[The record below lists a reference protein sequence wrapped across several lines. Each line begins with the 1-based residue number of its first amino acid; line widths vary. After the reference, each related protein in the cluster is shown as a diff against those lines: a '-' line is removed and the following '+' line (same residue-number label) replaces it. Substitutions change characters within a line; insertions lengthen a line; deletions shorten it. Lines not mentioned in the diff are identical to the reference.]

1 MRIKTF
7 FFLLL
12 SVVAF
17 GQAPEATP
25 RTQELSAVQFVQ
37 WVDQNHPVLQ
47 SVSNRLP
54 IAKAELLKALGA
66 FDPTL
71 VGNYSS
77 KEYDGELYY
86 ELPAVQLALPTASPI
101 DRQVDWNSSTGIY
114 TNQQNKLPEE
124 GLFAVGGMINLGN
137 GLMTDERRTSLRLAK
152 AAVDLT
158 EAEAQLYRNKLLA
171 KALSDY
177 WKWYE
182 AYASLVAYESAVEAA
197 REVYDFTMNAFNAGD
212 AAAIDTLDARALLT
226 TWQTDYFKAR
236 NKAIS
241 AMYGASNW
249 LWSTDGQPVLL
260 KPESRPTAVMQEL
273 LVSLELDPAHPLYV
287 YNDNKEEQF
296 RLKRQLARE
305 YLKPKVAVGGAVL
318 TPGNFSEL
326 PTSADFDP
334 NNRVVK
340 AKLDMPLFLRT
351 GRGYSRS
358 QNLHLQNFQLE
369 RSETENSWNNALSAA
384 ADGIV
389 QLEVALNA
397 SLKNQESLRLLLE
410 AEKRKLELGD
420 SELIK
425 VNLRTSYYAKALIQ
439 TASITRE
446 LGVQKALWQERSATF

>member
-1 MRIKTF
+1 MRKLTLL
-7 FFLLL
+7 FLLFSW
-12 SVVAF
+12 SVF
-17 GQAPEATP
+17 SQN
-25 RTQELSAVQFVQ
+25 TQEIPAELSAAQFVQ
-37 WVDQNHPVLQ
+37 WVDANHPVLAA
-47 SVSNRLP
+47 VRNKLP
-54 IAKAELLKALGA
+54 IAKAELLKARGA
-66 FDPTL
+66 FDPAI
-71 VGNYSS
+71 VGNYAS
-77 KEYDGELYY
+77 KEYGGDLYY
-86 ELPAVQLALPTASPI
+86 EIPSVQLALPTASPI
-101 DRQVDWNSSTGIY
+101 DLHVDWNAIDGIN
-114 TNQQNKLPEE
+114 TNPQNKLPDE
-124 GLFAVGGMINLGN
+124 GLFAIGGMINLGN
-137 GLMTDERRTSLRLAK
+137 GLMTDERRTSLRMAK

-158 EAEAQLYRNKLLA
+158 DAEAQLYRNKLLA

-182 AYASLVAYESAVEAA
+182 AYASLKAYESALTAA
-197 REVYDFTMNAFNAGD
+197 QEVYDFTINSFDAGD

-241 AMYGASNW
+241 AMYTASNW
-249 LWSTDGQPVLL
+249 LWSPDGEPMLL
-260 KPESRPTAVMQEL
+260 KPESRPIEMMEALQIQ
-273 LVSLELDPAHPLYV
+273 LELDPEHPLYV

-318 TPGNFSEL
+318 MPGNFSEF
-326 PTSADFDP
+326 PTSADYDP
-334 NNRVVK
+334 NNRMVK

-358 QNLHLQNFQLE
+358 QNLQLQNFQLE

-384 ADGIV
+384 AEGIV

-439 TASITRE
+439 TANITRE
-446 LGVQKALWQERSATF
+446 LGVQKALWQELSATF

>member
-1 MRIKTF
+1 MRKLTLL
-7 FFLLL
+7 FLLFSW
-12 SVVAF
+12 SVF
-17 GQAPEATP
+17 SQNTPEIPA
-25 RTQELSAVQFVQ
+25 ELSAAQFVQ
-37 WVDQNHPVLQ
+37 WVDANHPVLAA
-47 SVSNRLP
+47 VRNKLP
-54 IAKAELLKALGA
+54 IAKAELLKARGA
-66 FDPTL
+66 FDPAI
-71 VGNYSS
+71 VGNYAS
-77 KEYDGELYY
+77 KEYGGDLYY
-86 ELPAVQLALPTASPI
+86 EIPSVQLTLPTASPI
-101 DRQVDWNSSTGIY
+101 DLHVDWNAIDGIN
-114 TNQQNKLPEE
+114 TNPQNKLPDE
-124 GLFAVGGMINLGN
+124 GLFAIGGMINLGN
-137 GLMTDERRTSLRLAK
+137 GLMTDERRTSLRMAK

-158 EAEAQLYRNKLLA
+158 DAEAQLYRNKLLA

-182 AYASLVAYESAVEAA
+182 AYASLKAYESALTAA
-197 REVYDFTMNAFNAGD
+197 QEVYDFTINSFDAGD

-241 AMYGASNW
+241 AMYTASNW
-249 LWSTDGQPVLL
+249 LWSADGQPMLL
-260 KPESRPTAVMQEL
+260 KPESRPIEMMEALQIQ
-273 LVSLELDPAHPLYV
+273 LELDPEHPLYV

-318 TPGNFSEL
+318 MPGNFSEF
-326 PTSADFDP
+326 PTSADYDP
-334 NNRVVK
+334 NNRMVK

-358 QNLHLQNFQLE
+358 QNLQLQNFQLE

-384 ADGIV
+384 AEGIV

-439 TASITRE
+439 TANITRE
-446 LGVQKALWQERSATF
+446 LGVQKALWQELSATF

>member
-1 MRIKTF
+1 MRKLTLL
-7 FFLLL
+7 FLLFSW
-12 SVVAF
+12 SVF
-17 GQAPEATP
+17 SQN
-25 RTQELSAVQFVQ
+25 TQVIPAELSAAQFVQ
-37 WVDQNHPVLQ
+37 WVDANHPVLAA
-47 SVSNRLP
+47 VRNKLP
-54 IAKAELLKALGA
+54 IAKAELLKARGA
-66 FDPTL
+66 FDPAI
-71 VGNYSS
+71 VGNYAS
-77 KEYDGELYY
+77 KEYGGDLYY
-86 ELPAVQLALPTASPI
+86 EIPSVQLALPTASPI
-101 DRQVDWNSSTGIY
+101 DLHVDWNAIDGIN
-114 TNQQNKLPEE
+114 TNPQNKLPDE
-124 GLFAVGGMINLGN
+124 GLFAIGGMINLGN
-137 GLMTDERRTSLRLAK
+137 GLMTDERRTSLRMAK

-158 EAEAQLYRNKLLA
+158 DAEAQLYRNKLLA

-182 AYASLVAYESAVEAA
+182 AYASLKAYESALTAA
-197 REVYDFTMNAFNAGD
+197 QEVYDFTINSFDAGD

-241 AMYGASNW
+241 AMYTASNW
-249 LWSTDGQPVLL
+249 LWSADGQPMLL
-260 KPESRPTAVMQEL
+260 KPESRPIEMMEALQIQ
-273 LVSLELDPAHPLYV
+273 LELDPEHPLYV

-318 TPGNFSEL
+318 MPGNFSEF
-326 PTSADFDP
+326 PTSADYDP
-334 NNRVVK
+334 NNRMVK

-358 QNLHLQNFQLE
+358 QNLQLQNFQLE

-384 ADGIV
+384 AEGIV

-439 TASITRE
+439 TANITRE
-446 LGVQKALWQERSATF
+446 LGVQKALWQELSATF

>member
-1 MRIKTF
+1 MKKLAL

-12 SVVAF
+12 SIVAF
-17 GQAPEATP
+17 GQNQESIF
-25 RTQELSAVQFVQ
+25 RTQELSASQFVE
-37 WVDQNHPVLQ
+37 WVDQYHPVL
-47 SVSNRLP
+47 SAVRNKLP
-54 IAKAELLKALGA
+54 IAKAELLKARGA

-71 VGNYSS
+71 VGNYAT
-77 KEYDGELYY
+77 KEYGGELYY
-86 ELPAVQLALPTASPI
+86 EMPAIQLALPTTSPI
-101 DRQVDWNSSTGIY
+101 DLQVDWNSSTGIY
-114 TNQQNKLPEE
+114 TNPQNKLPEQ

-137 GLMTDERRTSLRLAK
+137 GLMTDERRTSLRLAR

-158 EAEAQLYRNKLLA
+158 EAEALLYRNKLLA

-197 REVYDFTMNAFNAGD
+197 QEVYDFTMNAFYAGD

-226 TWQTDYFKAR
+226 TWQTDFFKAR
-236 NKAIS
+236 YKAIS
-241 AMYGASNW
+241 TMYSASNW
-249 LWSTDGQPVLL
+249 LWSSDGQPVLL
-260 KPESRPTAVMQEL
+260 KPESRPTGKMQEL
-273 LVSLELDPAHPLYV
+273 FVSLELPPEHPLYV

-296 RLKRQLARE
+296 RLQRQLARE
-305 YLKPKVAVGGAVL
+305 YLKPKVAIGGAVL
-318 TPGNFSEL
+318 MPGNFSEL
-326 PTSADFDP
+326 PTSADYDP

-358 QNLHLQNFQLE
+358 QNLQLQNFQLE

-384 ADGIV
+384 AKGIV
-389 QLEVALNA
+389 QLEIALKA

-439 TASITRE
+439 TANITRE
-446 LGVQKALWQERSATF
+446 LGVQKALWQELSATF

>member
-1 MRIKTF
+1 MRINTF

-25 RTQELSAVQFVQ
+25 STQELSAVQFVQ

-47 SVSNRLP
+47 SVRNRLP
-54 IAKAELLKALGA
+54 IAKAELLKARGA

-86 ELPAVQLALPTASPI
+86 ELPAVQLALPTASPL
-101 DRQVDWNSSTGIY
+101 DLQVDWNSSTGIY
-114 TNQQNKLPEE
+114 TNPQNKLPEE

-152 AAVDLT
+152 AAVNLT

-318 TPGNFSEL
+318 MPGNFSEL
-326 PTSADFDP
+326 PTSADYDP

-358 QNLHLQNFQLE
+358 QNLQLQNFQLE

-384 ADGIV
+384 AEGIV

-446 LGVQKALWQERSATF
+446 LGVQKALWQELSATF

>member
-1 MRIKTF
+1 MRKLTAL
-7 FFLLL
+7 FLLL
-12 SVVAF
+12 SWSVI
-17 GQAPEATP
+17 GQNSQEAPA
-25 RTQELSAVQFVQ
+25 ELSAAQFVQ
-37 WVDQNHPVLQ
+37 WVDANHPVLAA
-47 SVSNRLP
+47 VRNKLP
-54 IAKAELLKALGA
+54 IAKAELLKARGA
-66 FDPTL
+66 FDPA
-71 VGNYSS
+71 VVSNYAS
-77 KEYDGELYY
+77 KEYGGDLYY
-86 ELPAVQLALPTASPI
+86 EMPSVQLALPTASPI
-101 DRQVDWNSSTGIY
+101 DFHVDWNAIDGIN
-114 TNQQNKLPEE
+114 TNPQNKLPDE
-124 GLFAVGGMINLGN
+124 GLFAIGGMINLGN
-137 GLMTDERRTSLRLAK
+137 GLMTDERRTSLRMAK
-152 AAVDLT
+152 AAVELT
-158 EAEAQLYRNKLLA
+158 EAEAHLYRNKLLA

-182 AYASLVAYESAVEAA
+182 AYASLKAYESAVTAA
-197 REVYDFTMNAFNAGD
+197 QEVYDFTINSFNAGD

-241 AMYGASNW
+241 TMYTASNW
-249 LWSTDGQPVLL
+249 LWSADGQPMLL
-260 KPESRPTAVMQEL
+260 KPESRPVEMMEALQVQ
-273 LVSLELDPAHPLYV
+273 LELDPTHPLYV

-318 TPGNFSEL
+318 MPGNFSEL
-326 PTSADFDP
+326 PTSADYDP

-358 QNLHLQNFQLE
+358 QNLQLQNFQLE

-384 ADGIV
+384 AEGIV

-446 LGVQKALWQERSATF
+446 LGVQKALWQELSATF

>member
-1 MRIKTF
+1 MRKLTAL
-7 FFLLL
+7 FLLL
-12 SVVAF
+12 SWSVI
-17 GQAPEATP
+17 GQNSQEVPA
-25 RTQELSAVQFVQ
+25 ELSAAQFVQ
-37 WVDQNHPVLQ
+37 WVDAYHPVLAA
-47 SVSNRLP
+47 VRNKLP
-54 IAKAELLKALGA
+54 IAKAELLKARGA
-66 FDPTL
+66 FDPAV
-71 VGNYSS
+71 VGNYAS
-77 KEYDGELYY
+77 KEYGGDLYY
-86 ELPAVQLALPTASPI
+86 EMPSVQLALPTASPI
-101 DRQVDWNSSTGIY
+101 DLHVDWNAIDGIN
-114 TNQQNKLPEE
+114 TNPQNKLPDE
-124 GLFAVGGMINLGN
+124 GLFAIGGMINLGN
-137 GLMTDERRTSLRLAK
+137 GLMTDERRTSLRMAK
-152 AAVDLT
+152 AAVELT

-182 AYASLVAYESAVEAA
+182 AYASLKAYENAVTAA
-197 REVYDFTMNAFNAGD
+197 QEVYDFTINSFNAGD

-241 AMYGASNW
+241 AMYTASNW
-249 LWSTDGQPVLL
+249 LWSSDGQPMLL
-260 KPESRPTAVMQEL
+260 NPESRPVEMMEALQIQ
-273 LVSLELDPAHPLYV
+273 LELNPAHPLYV

-318 TPGNFSEL
+318 MPGNFSEL
-326 PTSADFDP
+326 PTSADYDP

-358 QNLHLQNFQLE
+358 QNLQLRNFQLE

-384 ADGIV
+384 AEGIV

-439 TASITRE
+439 TANITRE
-446 LGVQKALWQERSATF
+446 LGVQKALWQELSATF

>member
-1 MRIKTF
+1 MRKLTLL
-7 FFLLL
+7 FLLFSW
-12 SVVAF
+12 SVF
-17 GQAPEATP
+17 SQNTPEIPA
-25 RTQELSAVQFVQ
+25 ELSAAQFVQ
-37 WVDQNHPVLQ
+37 WVDANHPVLAA
-47 SVSNRLP
+47 VRNKLP
-54 IAKAELLKALGA
+54 IAKAELLKARGA
-66 FDPTL
+66 FDPAI
-71 VGNYSS
+71 VGNYAS
-77 KEYDGELYY
+77 KEYGGDLYY
-86 ELPAVQLALPTASPI
+86 EIPSVQLALPTASPI
-101 DRQVDWNSSTGIY
+101 DLHVDWNAIDGIN
-114 TNQQNKLPEE
+114 TNPQNKLPDE
-124 GLFAVGGMINLGN
+124 GLFAIGGMINLGN
-137 GLMTDERRTSLRLAK
+137 GLMTDERRTSLRMAK

-158 EAEAQLYRNKLLA
+158 DAEAQLYRNKLLA

-182 AYASLVAYESAVEAA
+182 AYASLKAYESALTAA
-197 REVYDFTMNAFNAGD
+197 QEVYDFTINSFDAGD

-241 AMYGASNW
+241 AMYTASNW
-249 LWSTDGQPVLL
+249 LWSADGQPMLL
-260 KPESRPTAVMQEL
+260 KPKSRPIEMMEALQIQ
-273 LVSLELDPAHPLYV
+273 LELDPEHPLYV

-318 TPGNFSEL
+318 MPGNFSEF
-326 PTSADFDP
+326 PTSADYDP
-334 NNRVVK
+334 NNRMVK

-358 QNLHLQNFQLE
+358 QNLQLQNFQLE

-384 ADGIV
+384 AEGIV

-439 TASITRE
+439 TANITRE
-446 LGVQKALWQERSATF
+446 LGVQKALWQELSATF

>member
-1 MRIKTF
+1 MRKLTLL
-7 FFLLL
+7 FLLFSW
-12 SVVAF
+12 SVF
-17 GQAPEATP
+17 SQN
-25 RTQELSAVQFVQ
+25 TQEIPAELSAAQFVQ
-37 WVDQNHPVLQ
+37 WVDANHPVLAA
-47 SVSNRLP
+47 VRNKLP
-54 IAKAELLKALGA
+54 IAKAELLKARGA
-66 FDPTL
+66 FDPAI
-71 VGNYSS
+71 VGNYAS
-77 KEYDGELYY
+77 KEYGGDLYY
-86 ELPAVQLALPTASPI
+86 EIPSVQLALPTASPI
-101 DRQVDWNSSTGIY
+101 DLHVDWNAIDGIN
-114 TNQQNKLPEE
+114 TNPQNKLPDE
-124 GLFAVGGMINLGN
+124 GLFAIGGMINLGN
-137 GLMTDERRTSLRLAK
+137 GLMTDERRTSLRMAK

-158 EAEAQLYRNKLLA
+158 DAEAQLYRNKLLA

-182 AYASLVAYESAVEAA
+182 AYASLKAYESALTAA
-197 REVYDFTMNAFNAGD
+197 QEVYDFTINSFDAGD

-241 AMYGASNW
+241 AMYTASNW
-249 LWSTDGQPVLL
+249 LWSADGQPMLL
-260 KPESRPTAVMQEL
+260 KPESRPIEMMEALQIQ
-273 LVSLELDPAHPLYV
+273 LELDPEHPLYV

-318 TPGNFSEL
+318 MPGNFSEF
-326 PTSADFDP
+326 PTSADYDP
-334 NNRVVK
+334 NNRMVK

-358 QNLHLQNFQLE
+358 QNLQLQNFQLE

-384 ADGIV
+384 AEGIV

-439 TASITRE
+439 TANITRE
-446 LGVQKALWQERSATF
+446 LGVQKALWQELSATF